1 MRSRL
6 VVLVAGALLV
16 AGCSESVTGRP
27 QAGAETTEAQ
37 EQPTKSGKPK
47 TSATASKIN
56 ATGAPV
62 LPKRVGEDAGVVSE
76 DGERLVTFRV
86 DKVEVDPECP
96 APEAKEPE
104 KGHFVVF
111 TMTVEPMEKY
121 TDELKHLHAGSFEIV
136 SDDGVDTLVATA
148 AANACFPESE
158 QLTRHHKPGAKT
170 TGKIVFD
177 TKYKSGNAALKSAT
191 VDGSGWVWEF

>member
-1 MRSRL
+1 MRSKL
-6 VVLVAGALLV
+6 TVLLAGALLV
-16 AGCSESVTGRP
+16 AGCSDSIG
-27 QAGAETTEAQ
+27 
-37 EQPTKSGKPK
+37 GKPQSGPPGIELTDTK
-47 TSATASKIN
+47 KEPGETSSGGTKIN

-62 LPKRVGEDAGVVSE
+62 LPKRVGEDAGVVAE
-76 DGERLVTFRV
+76 DGSRLVTFRL
-86 DKVEVDPECP
+86 DKVEVDPECT

-121 TDELKHLHAGSFEIV
+121 SDELKHLHAGSFEILG
-136 SDDGVDTLVATA
+136 DDGADTLVSTP

-158 QLTRHHKPGAKT
+158 QLTRHYKPGEKT

-177 TKYKSGNAALKSAT
+177 TKYKSGNAALKNGAA
-191 VDGSGWVWEF
+191 DGTGWVWEF